1 MHIAD
6 NYRALNTSRE
16 RRRMTEHNH
25 DHDHEGHEHEGHEHE
40 GHEHITLVDEQ
51 GNETLYEILLT
62 VDGQEE
68 FGKNYV
74 LLYPAGIPEDEDVEL
89 QAYSYVE
96 NTEGTEGDLQQ
107 IETDAEWDMIE
118 EVFNTFMAEE
128 EE

>member
-1 MHIAD
+1 MD
-6 NYRALNTSRE
+6 
-16 RRRMTEHNH
+16 
-25 DHDHEGHEHEGHEHE
+25 D
-40 GHEHITLVDEQ
+40 Q

-68 FGKNYV
+68 FGRNYV
-74 LLYPAGIPEDEDVEL
+74 LLYPAGVSEDEDVEL
-89 QAYSYVE
+89 QAYAYIE
-96 NTEGTEGDLQQ
+96 NEDGTEGELEQ

>member
-1 MHIAD
+1 
-6 NYRALNTSRE
+6 
-16 RRRMTEHNH
+16 MTEHNH
-25 DHDHEGHEHEGHEHE
+25 DHDHE

-74 LLYPAGIPEDEDVEL
+74 LLYPAGIPE
-89 QAYSYVE
+89 E
-96 NTEGTEGDLQQ
+96 NAEGTEGDLQQ